1 MKTAAVEYTILGV
14 ADVQNINSSSA
25 HAFSGKAMLD
35 ELVPVAELVYDFLA
49 CFVIGKNIITKSFPF
64 DNSIFKTEA

>member
-1 MKTAAVEYTILGV
+1 MKTASVEDTTSGV
-14 ADVQNINSSSA
+14 ADVKNINSSSA

-49 CFVIGKNIITKSFPF
+49 CFVIGKNIIIGHNKILSFR
-64 DNSIFKTEA
+64 

>member
-14 ADVQNINSSSA
+14 ADMQNINTSFA

-35 ELVPVAELVYDFLA
+35 ELVPVAELVYDFFA
-49 CFVIGKNIITKSFPF
+49 YFVIGKNIIIGHNKILSFR
-64 DNSIFKTEA
+64 

>member
-14 ADVQNINSSSA
+14 TDVQNINTSSA

-49 CFVIGKNIITKSFPF
+49 CFVIGKTL
-64 DNSIFKTEA
+64 

>member
-1 MKTAAVEYTILGV
+1 MKTAALEYPIHCV
-14 ADVQNINSSSA
+14 ADVQNINTSSA

-49 CFVIGKNIITKSFPF
+49 CFVIGKNIIIGHNKILSFR
-64 DNSIFKTEA
+64 

>member
-14 ADVQNINSSSA
+14 ADVQNINTSSA
-25 HAFSGKAMLD
+25 YAFSGKAMLD

-49 CFVIGKNIITKSFPF
+49 CFVIGKNIIIGHNKILSFR
-64 DNSIFKTEA
+64 